1 MTAEG
6 RLKGMS
12 DLTEYRA
19 AVLSIKNAILQSRYQ
34 AARLANKEQL
44 LLYFSIGRYVSA
56 NTRSGKWGKGA
67 IEDISAQ
74 LQKELPGL
82 RGFSPTNM
90 KYMRLFYENWQD
102 ETGANRKSLIGDLT
116 ELESA
121 VNRQTLS
128 DDLIKMEFHATR
140 QTLPDELRLSDI
152 DAFLSVGFS
161 HHTEIIAKCKS
172 LEERWYYIKRCA
184 AEFWGFRT
192 LKKHIRDND
201 FAHFGAL
208 PNNFALTIPDAK
220 QAARAVRSF
229 KDEYLL
235 DFINIE
241 DEDDPELIDERVLE
255 REIIANVKQF
265 IEKFGEGFCYI
276 GNQYRVIYDEQEFF
290 CDILFFNRN
299 LNCLVA
305 IELKRGVFK
314 PSYLGQLS
322 FYLSALDEVVRKP
335 HENKSIGLLLCKDA
349 KKSIVELS
357 VQDYNRSMGVAV
369 YRTPNDIPKEYQSLK
384 PIIEGVQEI
393 LDASDIRQAGA
404 MEE

>member
-1 MTAEG
+1 
-6 RLKGMS
+6 MS
-12 DLTEYRA
+12 DLTKYRD

-34 AARLANKEQL
+34 AARLANREQL
-44 LLYFSIGRYVSA
+44 MLYYSVGRYVSA
-56 NTRSGKWGKGA
+56 NTRSMKWGTGA
-67 IEDISAQ
+67 IEEISRQ
-74 LQKELPGL
+74 LQSELPGL
-82 RGFSPTNM
+82 RGFSPSMIKN
-90 KYMRLFYENWQD
+90 MRLFYENWEHLD
-102 ETGANRKSLIGDLT
+102 MANRQSLIDDSSGKENGVIRQSLIG
-116 ELESA
+116 ELGESA
-121 VNRQTLS
+121 
-128 DDLIKMEFHATR
+128 
-140 QTLPDELRLSDI
+140 ELQAEAIQPLDFDS
-152 DAFLSVGFS
+152 FLRVGFT
-161 HHTEIIAKCKS
+161 HHIQIFSQCKAAD
-172 LEERWYYIKRCA
+172 ERWYYIRRCA
-184 AEFWGFRT
+184 AEFWGVRT

-201 FAHFGAL
+201 FARFGAL

-255 REIIANVKQF
+255 RSIITNIKEF
-265 IEKFGEGFCYI
+265 IVTFGEGFCFI
-276 GNQYRVIYDEQEFF
+276 GSQYRVIYDEQEFF

-299 LNCLVA
+299 LNCLVT

-322 FYLSALDEVVRKP
+322 FYLAALDEVVRKP

-357 VQDYNRSMGVAV
+357 VHDYNRPMGVAV

-384 PIIEGVQEI
+384 PIIEGVKEI
-393 LDASDIRQAGA
+393 LDTSDIG
-404 MEE
+404 MLEDTED